1 MLERTVGRWRHAVPV
16 IVRVILGFT
25 FFRYGYQKVFEWG
38 LEGMTNFFRTQGFP
52 LPGVFALVA
61 SYLELLG
68 GLALIVGFQ
77 VRWLALLFCIQMLV
91 ALFTTHLKHGFFY
104 GPPDKGGIS
113 NVLNLFGYSLVLLI
127 LGAGPWSIDALRR
140 GKER

>member
-1 MLERTVGRWRHAVPV
+1 MLERIVGHWRGAVPV

-25 FFRYGYQKVFEWG
+25 FFMYGYQKVFQWG
-38 LEGMTNFFRTQGFP
+38 LENMTRFFRTQGFP
-52 LPGVFALVA
+52 LPGVFAFVA

-91 ALFTTHLKHGFFY
+91 ALFTTHLRHGFFY
-104 GPPDKGGIS
+104 GPPDKAGIS
-113 NVLNLFGYSLVLLI
+113 NVLNLFGYALVLLI
-127 LGAGPWSIDALRR
+127 VGAGPWSIDAVR

>member
-1 MLERTVGRWRHAVPV
+1 MLERTVVGRWHHAVPV
-16 IVRVILGFT
+16 IVRVIVGFT
-25 FFRYGYQKVFEWG
+25 FLMYGYQKVFQRG
-38 LEGMTNFFRTQGFP
+38 LEDLTHFFRTQGFP
-52 LPGVFALVA
+52 LPGVFAFVA

-104 GPPDKGGIS
+104 GPPDKYGIS
-113 NVLNLFGYSLVLLI
+113 NVLNLFGYSLMLLI
-127 LGAGPWSIDALRR
+127 LGAGPWSMDALRGR
-140 GKER
+140 ER